1 MIKRGDREA
10 KVKVQL
16 FEVQNLQLAMQDLK
30 RLAVIQLLLPTV
42 I

>member
-1 MIKRGDREA
+1 MIKRGEREA

-16 FEVQNLQLAMQDLK
+16 FEVQNLQLANK
-30 RLAVIQLLLPTV
+30 LLPTV

>member
-1 MIKRGDREA
+1 MIKRGNREA